1 MLHEVKGAVA
11 EKKMEK
17 AVTPP
22 PIEFTEALKNKGF
35 EDSFL
40 KEYKSEI
47 FSKKNL
53 ERFSS
58 GDPELWEEIE
68 NYHDEWT
75 YFNSGCTG
83 DDDIIVAMTNEA
95 WMPDEE

>member
-1 MLHEVKGAVA
+1 M
-11 EKKMEK
+11 
-17 AVTPP
+17 
-22 PIEFTEALKNKGF
+22 KNKGF

-53 ERFSS
+53 ERFSA
-58 GDPELWEEIE
+58 GDPELWEEIQ
-68 NYHDEWT
+68 NYYDEWN